1 MKGFPIRKSPDRN
14 LFDDSPKLIAA
25 NHVLLRPLPPRH
37 PPYAL
42 NNLIILLD
50 CYGVFKEH
58 FISNVI
64 TLFFQN

>member
-1 MKGFPIRKSPDRN
+1 
-14 LFDDSPKLIAA
+14 
-25 NHVLLRPLPPRH
+25 
-37 PPYAL
+37 
-42 NNLIILLD
+42 LIILLD